1 MKKIKFSMV
10 RSIVYLTP
18 FSKVDINRREYF
30 AKYSLRKYKGIDVK
44 IYTIR
49 NLFISNPPL
58 RYLGGLAYKFH
69 LYPLTRICNEI
80 STILSL
86 RKIGKLE
93 AAICL
98 NTMTTEIARNALGE
112 NTPIILD
119 YMDVFLKANG
129 KLTRYDEK
137 AITHADLI
145 IFWSKAIKELL
156 NKIYGK
162 LIKKSEY
169 VPFGIDIKNF
179 DKHFTTANALEFRKR
194 YGLQNY
200 DFVITYSGGI
210 WIFHKKE
217 VHGLFEL
224 IPTLKIIASRIPNAK
239 FIFQGINIATSVEFY
254 KAIKK
259 YNLLEKTLFLPF
271 MNRYSKLRMSLLK
284 TSNVLL
290 LPSSNW
296 PTIAYAEQMKVFDY
310 MAAARPIVAHDV
322 PGLRGVLDDS
332 SAYFCRLGN
341 PQDLVAT
348 IIDIYEQPDKA
359 FEKAEKARV
368 QVTQNY
374 DWELLT
380 PKYAEIITNIL
391 H

>member
-1 MKKIKFSMV
+1 MRYPI
-10 RSIVYLTP
+10 IYLTP
-18 FSKVDINRREYF
+18 FSKVDINRRECF
-30 AKYSLRKYKGIDVK
+30 AKYSLKKYKGIDVK

-69 LYPLTRICNEI
+69 LYPLSRICNEI

-98 NTMTTEIARNALGE
+98 NTMTTQTARKALGE

-129 KLTRYDEK
+129 ELTRYDEK

-179 DKHFTTANALEFRKR
+179 DKHFTTANALEFRKQ

-239 FIFQGINIATSVEFY
+239 FIFQGINVAGSVEFY

-322 PGLRGVLDDS
+322 PGLRNVLDNS
-332 SAYFCRLGN
+332 TAFLCKLKE
-341 PQDLVAT
+341 PEDLVTAVVN
-348 IIDIYEQPDKA
+348 IYEHPEEA
-359 FEKAEKARV
+359 YEKAKKARIR
-368 QVTQNY
+368 TIQNY
-374 DWELLT
+374 DWKLLA
-380 PKYAEIITNIL
+380 PKYAEIVTNIL